1 MLACVTGTET
11 VLKDEMPA
19 RLRFIVVS
27 ALWFCLFVLI
37 QVAAAAQ
44 PSSDACDLPRDL
56 RIVVER
62 EYAGTKVVSLS
73 DLSEEDKQLY
83 QKGHSDSC
91 PGLVK
96 VDFYGDGTPTF
107 ALAMTTKSQTHPTT
121 KLVLAHRA
129 ESNWKVTTLDKADGP
144 IPVVWS
150 EKPGEYKSVYG
161 KKINSARPVIIFC
174 GYSSWA
180 VLYAWMN
187 NRVAKIWLRD

>member
-1 MLACVTGTET
+1 MCYGNREGSQGTEMP
-11 VLKDEMPA
+11 VRLKS
-19 RLRFIVVS
+19 IVVS
-27 ALWFCLFVLI
+27 AVWFCLFVLV
-37 QVAAAAQ
+37 QVAAAQ
-44 PSSDACDLPRDL
+44 SSSDACDLPKDL
-56 RIVVER
+56 RSVVER
-62 EYAGTKVVSLS
+62 KYAGTKVVSLS

-96 VDFYGDGTPTF
+96 VDFYGDGKPTF
-107 ALAMTTKSQTHPTT
+107 ALALTTKSQTYPTT

-129 ESNWKVTTLDKADGP
+129 ESNWEVTTLDKADGP